1 MELSDND
8 IDKLFR
14 DNLSDLNLN
23 FNPKDWN
30 NMQRKMRAK
39 KWRKFILL
47 GLLALISTSLIAYL
61 FITNLPTK
69 NNLTNNANTANTN
82 TVTQTTNTIN
92 ETSVL
97 NNEINNSNEIS
108 KEDINT
114 NSANENSLNSANSF
128 INNAPHNVNNSSRN
142 SVNTGS
148 NNPFKEEQKLS
159 NKQGNNITKQNTNLL
174 GDEAKNST
182 NSLSTT
188 TTSNGYTDN
197 SSSNNSNTVSNN
209 SGNYDN
215 SSNDFNLA
223 QNNLDENS
231 GKTLA
236 NNSNNKPFGE
246 ENLAGNIDNKINSVS
261 DSDNLIKFTSNIL
274 DESISLTLDTTLN
287 SLQKMK
293 DTVVWKHAFGLEL
306 YPNLNNYIGYNLGSS
321 QSSYQYALAKIESKT
336 LKNID
341 FGVNYS
347 FLRNKKIDLSTGIHY
362 TRIGYKII
370 YTNEVYTETETSKFH
385 FIDLRGDLNYHFNR
399 KKFSPFISVAPE
411 LNILLGG
418 YRNTTFSNDSVS
430 VDNRGDIIIGAQ
442 NISASINLGAG
453 VNYSLSKKWEMY
465 LQINL
470 KTFMFPTVSSTT
482 FFGVNGELLTPQS
495 YGFKLGIRRNSYKTI
510 QIPVN

>member
-39 KWRKFILL
+39 KWRKLILL

-69 NNLTNNANTANTN
+69 NNLTNNANTNITN
-82 TVTQTTNTIN
+82 TVNQTTNTIN
-92 ETSVL
+92 ETSTV
-97 NNEINNSNEIS
+97 NNEINNSSEANKE
-108 KEDINT
+108 EDINP

-128 INNAPHNVNNSSRN
+128 INNASHNVNNWIGN
-142 SVNTGS
+142 SVTTGT
-148 NNPFKEEQKLS
+148 NNAFKEEQKLS
-159 NKQGNNITKQNTNLL
+159 NEQEKNIQKQNNNLL
-174 GDEAKNST
+174 GVEAKNST

-188 TTSNGYTDN
+188 SSGYTNN
-197 SSSNNSNTVSNN
+197 SNSNNSNTVSNN
-209 SGNYDN
+209 SGDTDN
-215 SSNDFNLA
+215 SSNNFKPA

-231 GKTLA
+231 GKTLV
-236 NNSNNKPFGE
+236 NNSNKKPLGE
-246 ENLAGNIDNKINSVS
+246 ENLVGNINNKINSVA
-261 DSDNLIKFTSNIL
+261 DSVNLIKFTSNIL

-321 QSSYQYALAKIESKT
+321 QSSYQYALTKIESKT

-430 VDNRGDIIIGAQ
+430 LDNRGDIIIGAQ
-442 NISASINLGAG
+442 NVSASINLGAG

-482 FFGVNGELLTPQS
+482 FLGANGELLTPQS

-510 QIPVN
+510 QIPVK

>member
-61 FITNLPTK
+61 FITNLPSK
-69 NNLTNNANTANTN
+69 NNLTNNANKTN
-82 TVTQTTNTIN
+82 N

-114 NSANENSLNSANSF
+114 NSTNENSLNSANSF
-128 INNAPHNVNNSSRN
+128 INNASHNVNNSSRN
-142 SVNTGS
+142 SVNTGT
-148 NNPFKEEQKLS
+148 NNAFKEEQKLS

-174 GDEAKNST
+174 EDGAKNST

-188 TTSNGYTDN
+188 SSGYTDN
-197 SSSNNSNTVSNN
+197 SNSNNSNTVSNN
-209 SGNYDN
+209 SGDTDN
-215 SSNDFNLA
+215 SSNNFNSA
-223 QNNLDENS
+223 QNNLNENS
-231 GKTLA
+231 GKTLE
-236 NNSNNKPFGE
+236 NNSNNKPFRE
-246 ENLAGNIDNKINSVS
+246 ENLAGNIDNKINSIADTVS
-261 DSDNLIKFTSNIL
+261 LIKFTSSIL

-321 QSSYQYALAKIESKT
+321 QSSYQYALTKIESKT

-418 YRNTTFSNDSVS
+418 YRNTTFSTDSVP

-442 NISASINLGAG
+442 NVSASINLGAG

-470 KTFMFPTVSSTT
+470 KTFVFPTVSSTT
-482 FFGVNGELLTPQS
+482 FFGANGEFLTPQS
-495 YGFKLGIRRNSYKTI
+495 YGFKFGIRRNSYKTI
-510 QIPVN
+510 QIPDN